1 MIHDLVVPVCGGPDL
16 RASLC
21 AFCLCLFLI
30 FTFAHAC
37 FRFRSLI
44 SVHWR
49 GGCVRGKGLEIV
61 DGQTA
66 RWLLL
71 RQMLTTCGVQCLA
84 YVRRMNL
91 EFMIRDLAC
100 SRFPEACVVHACEP
114 QASAK

>member
-1 MIHDLVVPVCGGPDL
+1 
-16 RASLC
+16 
-21 AFCLCLFLI
+21 
-30 FTFAHAC
+30 
-37 FRFRSLI
+37 
-44 SVHWR
+44 
-49 GGCVRGKGLEIV
+49 VRGKGLEIV

-91 EFMIRDLAC
+91 EFMIRDLVC